1 MLALQAAKKEPLLHA
16 PAPVVMSKANTY
28 GPPSGSLREQH
39 SGFHARGDIPLTRQ
53 PPPPKPPLAPSAE
66 EDPAMSGL
74 MGRVTSLFSRA
85 LYKHPYHRHSKHA
98 PSVSMD
104 ISDSTALR

>member
-1 MLALQAAKKEPLLHA
+1 MCSQMAKKEPLLHA
-16 PAPVVMSKANTY
+16 PAPVIMSKANSY
-28 GPPSGSLREQH
+28 GALPGSLREQH
-39 SGFHARGDIPLTRQ
+39 SGVSARGDIPLTRQ
-53 PPPPKPPLAPSAE
+53 PPPPKPPLAPSTE
-66 EDPAMSGL
+66 DDPAMSGL

-104 ISDSTALR
+104 GSDTTMLR

>member
-1 MLALQAAKKEPLLHA
+1 
-16 PAPVVMSKANTY
+16 MSKASTF
-28 GPPSGSLREQH
+28 GPPPGSLREQH
-39 SGFHARGDIPLTRQ
+39 SGFNARGDIPLTRQ
-53 PPPPKPPLAPSAE
+53 PPPPKPPLAPNTE

-98 PSVSMD
+98 PSLSMD
-104 ISDSTALR
+104 GSDTDVLK